1 MQVDYLTWLRTK
13 ERDTRNRGYSVGA
26 SEDDRAYF
34 CGIANAYSEAADEY
48 GSRIAQLALP
58 DNQPYIQ
65 FSDLDE
71 LLAQLECDA
80 TRVRKA
86 ADFEMYKGRRRG
98 LLGHHA
104 GMQEAIRTVKAFRDS
119 YLTIDREQE

>member
-48 GSRIAQLALP
+48 GSRMAQMEAERTIASADEIKRLRTERDFYKERHDAAHKT
-58 DNQPYIQ
+58 
-65 FSDLDE
+65 LDE
-71 LLAQLECDA
+71 LGVANG
-80 TRVRKA
+80 A
-86 ADFEMYKGRRRG
+86 ADMSAGLSTRILWLAERARNNLRRR
-98 LLGHHA
+98 
-104 GMQEAIRTVKAFRDS
+104 ECK
-119 YLTIDREQE
+119 